1 MFNKKNNNMGSICPA
16 ECADFTL
23 TEVTKADC
31 EISYR
36 KINIKSLGFYK
47 CDVKLPSP
55 MTDEAFKTLYE
66 SGAIVFSNELVNVSI
81 SEPVYE
87 ERKLSDT
94 RPADQE
100 IVERQITFEDR
111 IKVEIPEVSGGSSTP
126 ANLFADYD
134 FWQNKLDH
142 KTSLNYG
149 FVMSNGDF
157 VAPVDEY
164 GYGMSAS
171 FQMHRNFE
179 NLTRGGAIEIKAG
192 TLTFLGDPLA
202 MKYKPIIN
210 LNDIPELAG
219 KW

>member
-1 MFNKKNNNMGSICPA
+1 MGGFCPSA
-16 ECADFTL
+16 CADFTL

-31 EISYR
+31 EIAYR
-36 KINIKSLGFYK
+36 KINIKSLAFYK

-55 MTDEAFKTLYE
+55 MTAEAFETLYE

-111 IKVEIPEVSGGSSTP
+111 IKVVIPEVTGSPSTP

-157 VAPVDEY
+157 VAPVDEN
-164 GYGMSAS
+164 GFGLRAS

-202 MKYKPIIN
+202 MKYKPLLN
-210 LNDIPELAG
+210 LTDVSSLDG